1 MLRIVTYICF
11 VLFLYLPGQQPEAA
25 SSGEVTV
32 MAERKQCCEDFDQ
45 QHELFHT
52 HDMVHSPV
60 KRAYTTIP
68 ADLVLTH
75 PVAVITSVFLHR
87 HWEPPDMLLN

>member
-11 VLFLYLPGQQPEAA
+11 VLLLYLPGQQPEAA
-25 SSGEVTV
+25 SSGQVTV
-32 MAERKQCCEDFDQ
+32 MADGQQCREDFHQ

-60 KRAYTTIP
+60 NRAHTAIP

-75 PVAVITSVFLHR
+75 PVAVIPSVFFHR